1 MALDRLTDMLFG
13 RTTTRALK
21 RLTINAIAK
30 FTVDPNDKAG
40 SIKIISI
47 QIDPQRGYEPV
58 IRVPS
63 DETWIITDLYIV
75 NAPAVDSIITL
86 IKNDKEKIY
95 QSAPLSIYDYKNPSR
110 SRISPIVLKAND
122 TLTLIA
128 QTLSDYTGTSS
139 VNVEF
144 YLTIERYY
152 PP

>member
-21 RLTINAIAK
+21 RLTVNAIAK
-30 FTVDPNDKAG
+30 YTVNPNDKAG
-40 SIKIISI
+40 YTKSISI
-47 QIDPQRGYEPV
+47 QVDLQKGFEV
-58 IRVPS
+58 GIRVPY

-75 NAPAVDSIITL
+75 SSPAVDSVITM

-95 QSAPLSIYDYKNPSR
+95 QSAPLSTYDYKNPSR
-110 SRISPIVLKAND
+110 SRISPIMLKANE

-128 QTLSDYTGTSS
+128 QLLNDYTGTSA
-139 VNVEF
+139 VDIEF

-152 PP
+152 P

>member
-13 RTTTRALK
+13 RTTRGLK
-21 RLTINAIAK
+21 SLTINAIAK
-30 FTVDPNDKAG
+30 FTVNPNDKAG
-40 SIKIISI
+40 SVKTISI

-63 DETWIITDLYIV
+63 DETWIITDLYV
-75 NAPAVDSIITL
+75 VSSPAVDSIITL

-95 QSAPLSIYDYKNPSR
+95 QSAPLSTYDYKNPSR
-110 SRISPIVLKAND
+110 SRISPKVLRSNE

-128 QTLSDYTGTSS
+128 QTLDDYTGSNP
-139 VNVEF
+139 VDIQF

-152 PP
+152 P

>member
-1 MALDRLTDMLFG
+1 MVLDRLTDLLFG
-13 RTTTRALK
+13 RTTRGLK
-21 RLTINAIAK
+21 SLTINAIAK

-40 SIKIISI
+40 SVKTISI
-47 QIDPQRGYEPV
+47 QIDPQRGFEPV

-95 QSAPLSIYDYKNPSR
+95 QSAPLSTYDYKNPSR
-110 SRISPIVLKAND
+110 SRISPKVLKANE

-152 PP
+152 P